1 MTNLSC
7 FSAQKQQNNYKNV
20 QKKTS
25 LSCFCCVIV
34 TISKIKGRNSKMKRK
49 VLSALLCVS
58 MVASLAGCGS
68 SSSSST
74 TETEA
79 PAEEA
84 AAEEEATEAEAPAE
98 EAAET
103 TAAVAGG
110 KIGISMPT
118 QSLERW
124 NRDGAYLDEQFQQAG
139 FETVLTYSDND
150 SGRQVNDIQN
160 MLADGVDLLIV
171 AAIDGEALNTAMN
184 EAAEANVPVI
194 SYDRLILND
203 AVSYYVSFDNYTVGK
218 LQGEFVEEQLD
229 LANAGDKTYNIEFTA
244 GDPADNNA
252 GYFFN
257 GAMDVLKPYIEAG
270 TLNVVSGQTDFAT
283 VATDQWST
291 DTALER
297 AQNVLSSYY
306 ADGTQ
311 LDVWLCSND
320 STALGVAQAITS
332 DYAGSNTVLITGQDG
347 DEANLKNIV
356 DGVQTMTVYK
366 NVSNESIVTLALAQA
381 ILAGDTIDASLIPSF
396 GIDCAFDTESY
407 ETSAGNKC
415 PSFLLVPSVITKDN
429 LQDLVDTG
437 LYTMGADGYL
447 SATN

>member
-1 MTNLSC
+1 
-7 FSAQKQQNNYKNV
+7 
-20 QKKTS
+20 
-25 LSCFCCVIV
+25 
-34 TISKIKGRNSKMKRK
+34 MKRK
-49 VLSALLCVS
+49 LLGALLS
-58 MVASLAGCGS
+58 TAMVASLVVGCGGGNNAS
-68 SSSSST
+68 APADT
-74 TETEA
+74 PAETEA
-79 PAEEA
+79 PADDAAPAEDAAGDAAETPA
-84 AAEEEATEAEAPAE
+84 AAE
-98 EAAET
+98 
-103 TAAVAGG
+103 GG

-124 NRDGAYLDEQFQQAG
+124 NRDGAYLDEQFKAAG
-139 FETVLTYSDND
+139 FETILTYSDND
-150 SGRQVNDIQN
+150 SGKQVNDIQN
-160 MLADGVDLLIV
+160 MLADGVNLLVV

-218 LQGEFVEEQLD
+218 LQGEFIVDTLD
-229 LANAGDKTYNIEFTA
+229 LANAGDKVYNMEITA

-252 GYFFN
+252 GYFYQ
-257 GAMDVLKPYIEAG
+257 GAIDTLQPYLDAG
-270 TLNVVSGQTDFAT
+270 TLKVVSGQTDFDS
-283 VATDQWST
+283 VATAQWNT

-320 STALGVAQAITS
+320 STALGVAQAVTS
-332 DYAGSNTVLITGQDG
+332 DYAGSNSVLITGQDG

-366 NVSNESIVTLALAQA
+366 NVSNESIVTLALAKA
-381 ILAGDTIDASLIPSF
+381 ILAGDTIDDSLIPSF
-396 GIDCAFDTESY
+396 GIECAFDTESY

-415 PSFLLVPSVITKDN
+415 PSFLLVPNVITKDN

-437 LYTMGADGYL
+437 LYTMGDDGYL
-447 SATN
+447 SAAN

>member
-1 MTNLSC
+1 
-7 FSAQKQQNNYKNV
+7 
-20 QKKTS
+20 
-25 LSCFCCVIV
+25 
-34 TISKIKGRNSKMKRK
+34 MKRK
-49 VLSALLCVS
+49 LLGTLLSVTMAVS
-58 MVASLAGCGS
+58 LLAGCGS
-68 SSSSST
+68 SGDS
-74 TETEA
+74 A
-79 PAEEA
+79 PAANNNAGGNDAAPVNTEA
-84 AAEEEATEAEAPAE
+84 AAEPAAPAESQAEAPA
-98 EAAET
+98 A
-103 TAAVAGG
+103 TAGGG

-124 NRDGAYLDEQFQQAG
+124 NRDGAYLNDQFKAAG
-139 FETVLTYSDND
+139 YETILTFSDND

-218 LQGEFVEEQLD
+218 LQGEFIVDQLD
-229 LANAGDKTYNIEFTA
+229 LENAGDSVYNLEITA

-252 GYFFN
+252 GYFYH
-257 GAMDVLKPYIEAG
+257 GAIDVLNPYIESG
-270 TLNVVSGQTDFAT
+270 TLNVVSDQIDFDT
-283 VATDQWST
+283 VATAQWNT

-297 AQNVLSSYY
+297 AQNILSSYY

-332 DYAGSNTVLITGQDG
+332 DYAGSNSVLITGQDG

-356 DGVQTMTVYK
+356 DGIQTMTVYK
-366 NVSNESIVTLALAQA
+366 NVSNEAVVTLSLAQA
-381 ILAGDTIDASLIPSF
+381 IINGDTVDASLTDSF
-396 GIDCAFDTESY
+396 DIDCAYDTESY

-415 PSFLLVPSVITKDN
+415 PSFLLVPNVITKDN

-437 LYTMGADGYL
+437 LYTMGEDGYL

>member
-1 MTNLSC
+1 M
-7 FSAQKQQNNYKNV
+7 
-20 QKKTS
+20 KTK
-25 LSCFCCVIV
+25 L
-34 TISKIKGRNSKMKRK
+34 
-49 VLSALLCVS
+49 LSALLS
-58 MVASLAGCGS
+58 AAMVATLLVGCGGSSSTPAS
-68 SSSSST
+68 SSSSSSSD
-74 TETEA
+74 
-79 PAEEA
+79 
-84 AAEEEATEAEAPAE
+84 
-98 EAAET
+98 
-103 TAAVAGG
+103 GG

-124 NRDGAYLDEQFQQAG
+124 NRDGSYLDQQFQSAG

-160 MLADGVDLLIV
+160 MLADGVDLLIIS
-171 AAIDGEALNTAMN
+171 AIDGEALNTAMN
-184 EAAEANVPVI
+184 EAAEAGVPVI
-194 SYDRLILND
+194 AYDRLIMND

-218 LQGEFVEEQLD
+218 LQGQFIEESLD
-229 LANAGDKTYNIEFTA
+229 LANASGKSYNLEITA

-252 GYFFN
+252 GYFYN
-257 GAMDVLKPYIEAG
+257 GAMDVLNPYIEAG
-270 TLNVVSGQTDFAT
+270 TLNVVSGQTDFDT

-332 DYAGSNTVLITGQDG
+332 DYAGSNSVLITGQDG

-356 DGVQTMTVYK
+356 DGIQTMTVYK
-366 NVSNESIVTLALAQA
+366 NVSNESIVTLALAKA
-381 ILAGDTIDASLIPSF
+381 IMAGETIDESLIPSF
-396 GIDCAFDTESY
+396 GIDCAYDVESY

-429 LQDLVDTG
+429 LQELVDTG
-437 LYTMGADGYL
+437 LYTMGDDGYL
-447 SATN
+447 SAVQ

>member
-1 MTNLSC
+1 
-7 FSAQKQQNNYKNV
+7 
-20 QKKTS
+20 
-25 LSCFCCVIV
+25 
-34 TISKIKGRNSKMKRK
+34 MKRK
-49 VLSALLCVS
+49 LIVAMLTTA

-68 SSSSST
+68 SSAST
-74 TETEA
+74 SADTDSAESTEA
-79 PAEEA
+79 ADTADESGDTA
-84 AAEEEATEAEAPAE
+84 AAGT
-98 EAAET
+98 
-103 TAAVAGG
+103 G

-124 NRDGAYLDEQFQQAG
+124 NRDGAYLDDQFKQAG

-150 SGRQVNDIQN
+150 SGKQVNDIQN
-160 MLADGVDLLIV
+160 MLADNVDLLIV

-184 EAAEANVPVI
+184 EAADANVPVI
-194 SYDRLILND
+194 AYDRLILND
-203 AVSYYVSFDNYTVGK
+203 AVSYYVSFDNYTVGT
-218 LQGEFVEEQLD
+218 LQGQFIVDQLD
-229 LANAGDKTYNIEFTA
+229 LDNAGDKTYNLEITA

-257 GAMDVLKPYIEAG
+257 GAMDVLKPYIEKG
-270 TLNVVSGQTDFAT
+270 TLNVPSGQTDFDT
-283 VATDQWST
+283 VATAQWNT

-297 AQNVLSSYY
+297 AQNVLASYY

-320 STALGVAQAITS
+320 STALGVAQAVTS
-332 DYAGSNTVLITGQDG
+332 DYKGSNSVLITGQDG

-366 NVSNESIVTLALAQA
+366 NVSNESIVTLGLAEA
-381 ILAGDTIDASLIPSF
+381 ILNGDTIDDSLTSTF
-396 GIDCAFDTESY
+396 GVECAFDTESY

-415 PSFLLVPSVITKDN
+415 PSFLLVPNVITKDN

-437 LYTMGADGYL
+437 LYTMGDDGYL
-447 SATN
+447 KAAN

>member
-1 MTNLSC
+1 
-7 FSAQKQQNNYKNV
+7 
-20 QKKTS
+20 
-25 LSCFCCVIV
+25 
-34 TISKIKGRNSKMKRK
+34 MKRK
-49 VLSALLCVS
+49 LLSIILAATMTTALF
-58 MVASLAGCGS
+58 AGCGS
-68 SSSSST
+68 TTDSGDTGSTSGTVADSGT
-74 TETEA
+74 TENSGDTGS
-79 PAEEA
+79 
-84 AAEEEATEAEAPAE
+84 T
-98 EAAET
+98 
-103 TAAVAGG
+103 VSAGG

-124 NRDGAYLDEQFQQAG
+124 NRDGQYLDEQFQAAG
-139 FETVLTYSDND
+139 YETVLTYSDND
-150 SGRQVNDIQN
+150 SGKQVNDIQN
-160 MLADGVDLLIV
+160 MLADGVDLLVV

-218 LQGEFVEEQLD
+218 LQGQYIVDSLD
-229 LANAGDKTYNIEFTA
+229 LDNATGSFNMEITA

-252 GYFFN
+252 GYFFQ
-257 GAMDVLKPYIEAG
+257 GAMDVLQPYIDNG
-270 TLNVVSGQTDFAT
+270 TLVVVSGQTDFT
-283 VATDQWST
+283 SVATDQWNT

-320 STALGVAQAITS
+320 STALGVAQAIKS
-332 DYAGSNTVLITGQDG
+332 DYAGGNSVLITGQDG

-356 DGVQTMTVYK
+356 DGIQTMTVYK
-366 NVSNESIVTLALAQA
+366 NVSNESIVTLALAKA
-381 ILAGDTIDASLIPSF
+381 ILNGDTIDESLIPSF

-407 ETSAGNKC
+407 ETSDGNKC

-429 LQDLVDTG
+429 LQELVDTG
-437 LYTMGADGYL
+437 LYTMDSEGYL
-447 SATN
+447 KAN

>member
-1 MTNLSC
+1 
-7 FSAQKQQNNYKNV
+7 
-20 QKKTS
+20 
-25 LSCFCCVIV
+25 
-34 TISKIKGRNSKMKRK
+34 MKRK
-49 VLSALLCVS
+49 LIGTLLSVA
-58 MVASLAGCGS
+58 MAASLLTGCGS
-68 SSSSST
+68 DGGAAAAT
-74 TETEA
+74 TDTAGDAKTEA
-79 PAEEA
+79 PAESDDA
-84 AAEEEATEAEAPAE
+84 AAPAEAEEEAPAD
-98 EAAET
+98 AAS
-103 TAAVAGG
+103 AGG

-124 NRDGAYLDEQFQQAG
+124 NRDGAYLDEQFKATG
-139 FETVLTYSDND
+139 FETILTFSDND

-160 MLADGVDLLIV
+160 MLADGVELLIV

-194 SYDRLILND
+194 AYDRLILND

-218 LQGEFVEEQLD
+218 LQGEFIVNQLD
-229 LANAGDKTYNIEFTA
+229 LANAGDKVYNMEITA

-252 GYFFN
+252 GYFYN
-257 GAMDVLKPYIEAG
+257 GAVDTLQPYIDAG
-270 TLNVVSGQTDFAT
+270 TLNIVSGQKDFDT
-283 VATDQWST
+283 VATAQWNT

-332 DYAGSNTVLITGQDG
+332 DYAGSNSVLITGQDG

-366 NVSNESIVTLALAQA
+366 NVSNEAIVTLGLAKA
-381 ILAGDTIDASLIPSF
+381 ILAGGTIDDSLIPSF
-396 GIDCAFDTESY
+396 GIECAFDTESY

-415 PSFLLVPSVITKDN
+415 PSFLLVPNVITKDN

-437 LYTMGADGYL
+437 LYTMGDDGYL
-447 SATN
+447 SPN

>member
-1 MTNLSC
+1 
-7 FSAQKQQNNYKNV
+7 
-20 QKKTS
+20 
-25 LSCFCCVIV
+25 
-34 TISKIKGRNSKMKRK
+34 MKRK
-49 VLSALLCVS
+49 LLGALLS
-58 MVASLAGCGS
+58 TAMVASLTVGCGGGND
-68 SSSSST
+68 T
-74 TETEA
+74 TPADTPADTEA
-79 PAEEA
+79 PADAETPADNEADDASAPA
-84 AAEEEATEAEAPAE
+84 AAG
-98 EAAET
+98 
-103 TAAVAGG
+103 GG

-124 NRDGAYLDEQFQQAG
+124 NRDGAYLDEQFKAAG

-150 SGRQVNDIQN
+150 SGKQVNDIQN
-160 MLADGVDLLIV
+160 MLADGVNLLVV

-218 LQGEFVEEQLD
+218 LQGEFIVDTLD
-229 LANAGDKTYNIEFTA
+229 LANAGDTVYNMEITA

-252 GYFFN
+252 GYFYQ
-257 GAMDVLKPYIEAG
+257 GAMDALQPYLDAG
-270 TLNVVSGQTDFAT
+270 TLNVVSGQTDFDS
-283 VATDQWST
+283 VATAQWNT

-297 AQNVLSSYY
+297 AQNVMSSYY

-320 STALGVAQAITS
+320 STALGVAQAVTS
-332 DYAGSNTVLITGQDG
+332 DYAGSNSVLITGQDG

-366 NVSNESIVTLALAQA
+366 NVSNESVVTLALAKA
-381 ILAGDTIDASLIPSF
+381 ILAGDTIDDSLVPSF
-396 GIDCAFDTESY
+396 GIECAFDTESY
-407 ETSAGNKC
+407 ETSEGNKC
-415 PSFLLVPSVITKDN
+415 PSFLLVPNVITKDN

-437 LYTMGADGYL
+437 LYTMGDDGYL
-447 SATN
+447 SAAN

>member
-1 MTNLSC
+1 
-7 FSAQKQQNNYKNV
+7 
-20 QKKTS
+20 
-25 LSCFCCVIV
+25 
-34 TISKIKGRNSKMKRK
+34 MKRK
-49 VLSALLCVS
+49 LLGALLS
-58 MVASLAGCGS
+58 TAMVASLTVGCGGGND
-68 SSSSST
+68 T
-74 TETEA
+74 TPADTPADTEA
-79 PAEEA
+79 PADAETPADNEADDASAPA
-84 AAEEEATEAEAPAE
+84 AAG
-98 EAAET
+98 
-103 TAAVAGG
+103 GG

-124 NRDGAYLDEQFQQAG
+124 NRDGAYLDEQFKAAG

-150 SGRQVNDIQN
+150 SGKQVNDIQN
-160 MLADGVDLLIV
+160 MLADGVNLLVV

-218 LQGEFVEEQLD
+218 LQGEFIVDTLD
-229 LANAGDKTYNIEFTA
+229 LANAGDTVYNMEITA

-252 GYFFN
+252 GYFYQ
-257 GAMDVLKPYIEAG
+257 GAMDALQPYLDAG
-270 TLNVVSGQTDFAT
+270 TLNVVSGQTDFDS
-283 VATDQWST
+283 VATAQWNT

-320 STALGVAQAITS
+320 STALGVAQAVTS
-332 DYAGSNTVLITGQDG
+332 DYAGSNSVLITGQDG

-366 NVSNESIVTLALAQA
+366 NVSNESVVTLALAKA
-381 ILAGDTIDASLIPSF
+381 ILAGDTIDDSLVPSF
-396 GIDCAFDTESY
+396 GIECAFDTEFY
-407 ETSAGNKC
+407 ETSEGNKC
-415 PSFLLVPSVITKDN
+415 PSFLLVPNVITKDN

-437 LYTMGADGYL
+437 LYTMGDDGYL
-447 SATN
+447 SAAN

>member
-1 MTNLSC
+1 MC
-7 FSAQKQQNNYKNV
+7 
-20 QKKTS
+20 
-25 LSCFCCVIV
+25 
-34 TISKIKGRNSKMKRK
+34 
-49 VLSALLCVS
+49 
-58 MVASLAGCGS
+58 S
-68 SSSSST
+68 SD
-74 TETEA
+74 
-79 PAEEA
+79 
-84 AAEEEATEAEAPAE
+84 
-98 EAAET
+98 
-103 TAAVAGG
+103 
-110 KIGISMPT
+110 
-118 QSLERW
+118 L
-124 NRDGAYLDEQFQQAG
+124 
-139 FETVLTYSDND
+139 SDND
-150 SGRQVNDIQN
+150 SGKQVNDIQN
-160 MLADGVDLLIV
+160 MLADGVDMLIV

-194 SYDRLILND
+194 AYDRLILND

-218 LQGEFVEEQLD
+218 LQGEFIETQLD

-257 GAMDVLKPYIEAG
+257 GAVDVLQPYIDAG
-270 TLNVVSGQTDFAT
+270 TLNVVSGQTDFDT
-283 VATDQWST
+283 VATAQWNT

-311 LDVWLCSND
+311 LDVWVCSND
-320 STALGVAQAITS
+320 STALGVAQAVTS
-332 DYAGSNTVLITGQDG
+332 DYAGDNSVLITGQDG

-381 ILAGDTIDASLIPSF
+381 MLKGETIDESLIPSF

-407 ETSAGNKC
+407 ETSEGNKC

-429 LQDLVDTG
+429 LQELVDTG
-437 LYTMGADGYL
+437 LYTMGDDGYL
-447 SATN
+447 AAAQ

>member
-1 MTNLSC
+1 
-7 FSAQKQQNNYKNV
+7 
-20 QKKTS
+20 
-25 LSCFCCVIV
+25 
-34 TISKIKGRNSKMKRK
+34 MKRK
-49 VLSALLCVS
+49 LLGVLLSAA
-58 MVASLAGCGS
+58 MAASLLVGCGS
-68 SSSSST
+68 NGGS
-74 TETEA
+74 A
-79 PAEEA
+79 
-84 AAEEEATEAEAPAE
+84 
-98 EAAET
+98 T
-103 TAAVAGG
+103 TAANDTSASTDNSAANTEANNDGGAAADTAGDTAAAGTG

-124 NRDGAYLDEQFQQAG
+124 NRDGAYLNDQFKAAG
-139 FETVLTYSDND
+139 YETILTFSDNKAEQ
-150 SGRQVNDIQN
+150 QVNDIQN

-171 AAIDGEALNTAMN
+171 AAIDGGALNTAMN
-184 EAAEANVPVI
+184 EAAEANVPII

-203 AVSYYVSFDNYTVGK
+203 AVSYYVSFDNYTVGQ
-218 LQGEFVEEQLD
+218 LQGQFVVDTLD
-229 LANAGDKTYNIEFTA
+229 LDNAGDKVYNMEFTA

-252 GYFFN
+252 PFFYN
-257 GAMDVLKPYIEAG
+257 GAMDTLKPYIDKG
-270 TLNVVSGQTDFAT
+270 TLNVVSGQTDFDT
-283 VATDQWST
+283 VATNQWST

-311 LDVWLCSND
+311 LDVWVCSND

-332 DYAGSNTVLITGQDG
+332 DYAGSNSVLITGQDG

-366 NVSNESIVTLALAQA
+366 NVSNEAIVTLSLAQA
-381 ILAGDTIDASLIPSF
+381 ILSGDTVDASLIDSF
-396 GIDCAFDTESY
+396 GIDCAYDTESY

-415 PSFLLVPSVITKDN
+415 PSFLLVPNVITKDN

>member
-1 MTNLSC
+1 
-7 FSAQKQQNNYKNV
+7 
-20 QKKTS
+20 
-25 LSCFCCVIV
+25 
-34 TISKIKGRNSKMKRK
+34 MKRK
-49 VLSALLCVS
+49 LLGALLSVA
-58 MVASLAGCGS
+58 MVASLLVGCGS
-68 SSSSST
+68 GGAAET
-74 TETEA
+74 TADSAAEEAAPAEETEA

-84 AAEEEATEAEAPAE
+84 EAPAE
-98 EAAET
+98 EAEASAD
-103 TAAVAGG
+103 TAAAGG

-124 NRDGAYLDEQFQQAG
+124 NRDGAYLDEQFKAAG
-139 FETVLTYSDND
+139 FETILTFSDND

-160 MLADGVDLLIV
+160 MLADGVNLLIV

-184 EAAEANVPVI
+184 EAADAGVPVI
-194 SYDRLILND
+194 AYDRLIKND

-218 LQGEFVEEQLD
+218 MQGEFIVNELD
-229 LANAGDKTYNIEFTA
+229 LANAGDKVYNLEITA

-252 GYFFN
+252 PYFYN
-257 GAMDVLKPYIEAG
+257 GAVDALQPYIDAG
-270 TLNVVSGQTDFAT
+270 TLNIVSGQVDFDA
-283 VATDQWST
+283 VATAQWNT

-332 DYAGSNTVLITGQDG
+332 DYAGSNSVVITGQDG

-356 DGVQTMTVYK
+356 DGIQTMTVYK
-366 NVSNESIVTLALAQA
+366 NVSNESIVTLELAKAL
-381 ILAGDTIDASLIPSF
+381 LAGETIDESLIPSF

-415 PSFLLVPSVITKDN
+415 PSFLLVPNVITKDN
-429 LQDLVDTG
+429 LQELVDTG
-437 LYTMGADGYL
+437 LYTMGDDGYL
-447 SATN
+447 SAN